1 MFLLGLLIWIAV
13 SGGLA
18 WLIARLLT
26 RRSSKPW
33 LRPLLA
39 ILLLPPIFMAPLAD
53 EIIGKFQ
60 FDRLCEEA
68 KEVKIYAT
76 HPVGEELYTPEGK
89 WRVGNTLEERNR
101 LSAIFE
107 SLLRWDSGPSTPE
120 VIPGAI
126 PIRRYQTKIYDR
138 TDGRLLAEFVGY
150 GTSGGWLGRSL
161 GGPVLTSSACSP
173 QLVEKGDLKD
183 QIIPFKK
190 SSGETK

>member
-1 MFLLGLLIWIAV
+1 MYILGILVWVAV
-13 SGGLA
+13 VVFV
-18 WLIARLLT
+18 ARLAT
-26 RRSSKPW
+26 VRVKN
-33 LRPLLA
+33 PLLRA
-39 ILLLPPIFMAPLAD
+39 MLVVFAVPLSFALALAD
-53 EIIGKFQ
+53 EIVGKFQ
-60 FDRLCEEA
+60 FDRLCEGA
-68 KEVKIYAT
+68 KEVKIHAT

-101 LSAIFE
+101 LSANLE

-126 PIRRYQTKIYDR
+126 PIRRYHTKIYDR

-161 GGPVLTSSACSP
+161 GGPVLTNSACSP
-173 QLVEKGDLKD
+173 QLVEKGGLKD

-190 SSGETK
+190 SLGEMK